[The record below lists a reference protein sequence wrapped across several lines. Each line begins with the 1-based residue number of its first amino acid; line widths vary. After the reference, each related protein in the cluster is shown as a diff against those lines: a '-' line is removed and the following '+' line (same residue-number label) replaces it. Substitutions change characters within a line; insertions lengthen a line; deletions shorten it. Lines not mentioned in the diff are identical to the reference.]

1 MRRPAYFLL
10 PVLCLACLLSVIF
23 STSQLNSQSGSK
35 PESVA
40 QFRIAVGLTDSA
52 PKDWQGTLSVT
63 GGEIASAKG
72 WRFSQ
77 QDSVE
82 PNGAFQFRTKI
93 GALENQLLT
102 AHPYGAT
109 GWNDKAAQR
118 LIPEGL
124 IVRVKGSG
132 RVRFESASGA
142 FEFNAADLAAR

>member
-1 MRRPAYFLL
+1 MIRRYFSLLALPAAALLFVMLRPA
-10 PVLCLACLLSVIF
+10 PVQPQPAPTENLS
-23 STSQLNSQSGSK
+23 
-35 PESVA
+35 

-52 PKDWQGTLSVT
+52 PKDWKGTLSVT

-82 PNGAFQFRTKI
+82 ANGAFQFRTKI

-109 GWNDKAAQR
+109 GWGDKAAQR

-124 IVRVKGSG
+124 IVRV
-132 RVRFESASGA
+132 
-142 FEFNAADLAAR
+142 